1 MQSTQSDV
9 KEYSYFAG
17 NQWQKAAD
25 NKVFEVHEPY
35 SGEFFARFA
44 AGTRADERGAVD
56 AAAKAFPSWAQS
68 APAESPAFPEG
79 GRDRTTPSKR
89 DYRNPCSRDW
99 IHHFIL
105 RVSGGSGC
113 CHHCAST
120 ASAEYK
126 EFGWEEQLLNHGG
139 SNRR

>member
-35 SGEFFARFA
+35 SKELFARVA
-44 AGTRADERGAVD
+44 AGTRADARAAVD
-56 AAAKAFPSWAQS
+56 AATKAFPSWAQS
-68 APAESPAFPEG
+68 APAQRARFYLKAAEIV
-79 GRDRTTPSKR
+79 RRR
-89 DYRNPCSRDW
+89 RNEIAKILARETGSTISFSRSQMD
-99 IHHFIL
+99 L
-105 RVSGGSGC
+105 VAATAVLQQLPQNTRNSSGNR
-113 CHHCAST
+113 A
-120 ASAEYK
+120 
-126 EFGWEEQLLNHGG
+126 G